1 MKYKCN
7 DCEHVFEGSSYSTEC
22 PECESNS
29 FTPFKNGNGGGWLDK
44 IKEWIKGNKLIAA
57 VIAVI
62 LLLIIWP
69 KCEDLNNNG
78 ICDNDEV
85 NTKIEY
91 SLEFFEAS
99 DEMIIVYLKDST
111 GARVAYS
118 QSKYDFL
125 DLSATIESEDGNTY
139 RVKVKKNIIEI
150 CSSGELTITYKTSS
164 SSGFLSLT
172 GMFTGVKSIAGVNP
186 TKQVGECMPNVELG
200 NVSYNPSICKIVV
213 PVLEGNGKTYIS
225 INGKNGNYQNSS
237 SFNTD
242 GVTIKNLDIWYYPKG
257 FKNEKV
263 QYKDFN
269 KQKVISD
276 LNKKS
281 TENSGISPVSFKSD
295 LLKMINLVM
304 SGDNNSAQLIYNRLS
319 QYVTNDQM
327 VVLNGNSISFWTL
340 MSELDSVILSGLQP
354 NISNVKAASQGCNA
368 SFVTFDLS
376 L

>member
-44 IKEWIKGNKLIAA
+44 IKERVKENKLITA

-69 KCEDLNNNG
+69 RCEDLNNNG

-85 NTKIEY
+85 NTKIVY
-91 SLEFFEAS
+91 SLEFFEPS

-111 GARVAYS
+111 GRVAYN

-150 CSSGELTITYKTSS
+150 CSSGELTITYKTPS
-164 SSGFLSLT
+164 SSGLSSLT

-186 TKQVGECMPNVELG
+186 TKQVGECMPNVVLG
-200 NVSYNPSICKIVV
+200 NVYYNESICTIVV
-213 PVLEGNGKTYIS
+213 PVLEGIGKAKIS

-257 FKNEKV
+257 FKNETV
-263 QYKDFN
+263 QYKDFD
-269 KQKVISD
+269 KQKVID
-276 LNKKS
+276 GLNKKS
-281 TENSGISPVSFKSD
+281 TVNSVISPDSFKSD
-295 LLKMINLVM
+295 LLKMINLVKN
-304 SGDNNSAQLIYNRLS
+304 GDNNAAQVIYNRLS
-319 QYVTNDQM
+319 EYVTDDQM
-327 VVLNGNSISFWTL
+327 VVLNGDSISFWTL
-340 MSELDSVILSGLQP
+340 MSDLDSANLINIQP
-354 NISNVKAASQGCNA
+354 NISNVKVASQRCKIA
-368 SFVTFDLS
+368 FTFDLS

>member
-29 FTPFKNGNGGGWLDK
+29 FIPFKNGNGGGWLDK
-44 IKEWIKGNKLIAA
+44 IKERVKENKLITA

-69 KCEDLNNNG
+69 RCEDLNNNG

-85 NTKIEY
+85 NTKIVY
-91 SLEFFEAS
+91 SLEFFEPS

-111 GARVAYS
+111 GRVAYN

-150 CSSGELTITYKTSS
+150 CSSGELTITYKTPS
-164 SSGFLSLT
+164 SSGLSSLT

-186 TKQVGECMPNVELG
+186 TKQVGECMPNVVLG
-200 NVSYNPSICKIVV
+200 NVYYNESICTIVV
-213 PVLEGNGKTYIS
+213 PVLEGIGKAKIS

-257 FKNEKV
+257 FKNETV
-263 QYKDFN
+263 QYKDFD
-269 KQKVISD
+269 KQKVID
-276 LNKKS
+276 GLNKKS
-281 TENSGISPVSFKSD
+281 TVNSVISPDSFKSD
-295 LLKMINLVM
+295 LLKMINLVKN
-304 SGDNNSAQLIYNRLS
+304 GDNNAAQVIYNRLS
-319 QYVTNDQM
+319 EYVTDDQM
-327 VVLNGNSISFWTL
+327 VVLNGDSISFWTL
-340 MSELDSVILSGLQP
+340 MSDLDSANLINIQP
-354 NISNVKAASQGCNA
+354 NISNVKVASQRCKIA
-368 SFVTFDLS
+368 FTFDLS

>member
-7 DCEHVFEGSSYSTEC
+7 DCEEVFPGSSYSTEC

-29 FTPFKNGNGGGWLDK
+29 FIPFNNGNGGGWWRK
-44 IKEWIKGNKLIAA
+44 IKNWILENKLITA

-69 KCEDLNNNG
+69 RCEDLNNNG

-85 NTKIEY
+85 NTKIVY

-111 GARVAYS
+111 GRVAYNS
-118 QSKYDFL
+118 SIYSFL

-139 RVKVKKNIIEI
+139 RVKVKKNKIEI
-150 CSSGELTITYKTSS
+150 CSAGELEITYKTTS
-164 SSGFLSLT
+164 SSGLLSLT
-172 GMFTGVKSIAGVNP
+172 GMYTGVKTIAGVNP

-213 PVLEGNGKTYIS
+213 PVLDGNGKAYIS

-242 GVTIKNLDIWYYPKG
+242 GVTIKNFDIWYYPKG

-263 QYKDFN
+263 QYKDFQ
-269 KQKVISD
+269 KQKVIDD

-281 TENSGISPVSFKSD
+281 TKNSGISPEAFKDD
-295 LLKMINLVM
+295 LLDMIDFVK
-304 SGDNNSAQLIYNRLS
+304 SGDNDSAQTIYNQLS
-319 QYVTNDQM
+319 QYVTDGQV

-340 MSELDSVILSGLQP
+340 MSDLDSENLINIEP
-354 NISNVKAASQGCNA
+354 NISNVKVASQGCNA